1 MSERSLQYQSQNALT
16 VEHSPTLTGLSV
28 VPIGLFLVAF
38 VVGSATLAGWLGFE
52 SPLFGLALE
61 TVFTA
66 LLFASGAC
74 LLATGAASRL
84 EIVDTTPDRSAGVG
98 VASGFGFVAFSA
110 IGLTASQTFGLGGV
124 RWALPASVVG
134 VLVAGSILFAREDF
148 GVTVPSGLFS
158 LLIGGLFLF
167 DVIDPS
173 WTFSPAGFG
182 VTFFGTVFVPLL
194 TIVATFV
201 GAWAAANAFQ
211 GFGAAGRQAGAFFL
225 IGTNAALIL
234 LVLVLLIAFIVKNG
248 FWYAVDGMEIGP
260 GLHFHWPFVMD
271 GYDVF
276 LGQKGIF
283 PAIVGTFWL
292 VVGAVV
298 LAVPI
303 GVGAAVFLTEYAEQ
317 GRFTSVV
324 EVATNGLWSTP
335 SVVFGLFGYAFLVP
349 RLGNNTSLL
358 AGMIVLG
365 FMLLP
370 LVLITSREAIKSVP
384 DEYRDASAAL
394 GVSKWE
400 TIKEVTIPSAMPG
413 IVTGVIIGIG
423 RIAGET
429 APILIVTAD
438 NPQRKF
444 APAVL
449 GSFEFTATPPF
460 IVNDALLSGSSALPY
475 QLYGAI
481 TTGVVGDDPGYG
493 WATAFVLLLVVL
505 SFYVIGIMTRM
516 YFRKKLHA

>member
-1 MSERSLQYQSQNALT
+1 MSERTLRHQSQNPLN
-16 VEHSPTLTGLSV
+16 VDH
-28 VPIGLFLVAF
+28 
-38 VVGSATLAGWLGFE
+38 SATLAGLSAVPVVAFLGAIIVGSLTLAGQLSLE
-52 SPLFGLALE
+52 SMVLGIGVDTVLTMLPVLAGGC
-61 TVFTA
+61 VVVA
-66 LLFASGAC
+66 GV
-74 LLATGAASRL
+74 GSRYGII
-84 EIVDTTPDRSAGVG
+84 ETTPDRSAGAG
-98 VASGFGFVAFSA
+98 VAFGFGFVAFSG
-110 IGLTASQTFGLGGV
+110 IGLTASQTFGLGRFLWAPLALLAGV
-124 RWALPASVVG
+124 GVAAAILLGREDLGVTIPAGLLSIVVG
-134 VLVAGSILFAREDF
+134 A
-148 GVTVPSGLFS
+148 
-158 LLIGGLFLF
+158 LFLL
-167 DVIDPS
+167 DVVNAAWS
-173 WTFSPAGFG
+173 WQPAGFG
-182 VTFFGTVFVPLL
+182 VTFNGTVFVPVLA
-194 TIVATFV
+194 IVACFV
-201 GAWAAANAFQ
+201 AAWAGANTFQ

-234 LVLVLLIAFIVKNG
+234 LLLLLLIAFIVING
-248 FWYAVDGMEIGP
+248 LPYAVDGIEFGP

-271 GYDVF
+271 GYNVILD
-276 LGQKGIF
+276 QKGIY
-283 PAIVGTFWL
+283 PAIIGTFWL
-292 VVGAVV
+292 VIGAVL

-303 GVGAAVFLTEYAEQ
+303 GVGAAVFLTEYAEA
-317 GRFTSVV
+317 GRFTSVIDI
-324 EVATNGLWSTP
+324 ATNGLWSTP

-400 TIKEVTIPSAMPG
+400 TIKDVTIPSAMPG

-438 NPQRKF
+438 NPQRSS
-444 APAVL
+444 APAVM
-449 GSFEFTATPPF
+449 GSFEFTASPPF
-460 IVNDALLSGSSALPY
+460 IVNEALLSGSSALPY

-481 TTGVVGDDPGYG
+481 TTGVVGNDPGYG

-505 SFYVIGIMTRM
+505 SFYVVGITTRM
-516 YFRKKLHA
+516 YFRKKLQA